1 MPNIRPLESISVRGL
16 QVLPGT
22 SEILVPCK
30 SVKSIKYGV
39 LRVFNVSDVVQILMP
54 VKKAQLQWPDYVP
67 EIVGDNRKPCY
78 PLGWSNPAFRFEIL
92 SLPASLLP
100 GGARKLN
107 DMDKF
112 TQRGST
118 WTMKQIICAVEA
130 PPGSPPPGPQN
141 PKNCMVFDRTN
152 WRLFEQETQEGMVTD
167 VDEIIVGGNTVE
179 SYTTLDREIAWK
191 FQVLGRKIA
200 FVVSMDSTPDY
211 RPPDDDLRRFLD
223 KIGTSGCISLLQ
235 KAIRRRPYKMRHP
248 ESGELYSTVEIVSRI
263 ATRACCGYQ
272 QGFFLPV
279 IGKFVSG
286 FQHFLKRLFIIAAE
300 DSSYDPDIMFEL
312 STAAL
317 LASLQPVW
325 SPSNLERERFVAI
338 TTNLL
343 MRSVTSHY
351 DASEACAMV
360 SDFKR
365 GAPALIQAE
374 MGGMQ
379 GDQRMLR
386 WLALHPED
394 CNRIGEPYKP
404 LSRHIDGLEVYC
416 DQHQDGRLVCLLP
429 SRGSYSETLS
439 RAFHTVSGYNT
450 RRHVLGDRTAEQQTV
465 HDALLASSRILRGIV
480 PVAVQRIG
488 PEISYELDRGAIAG
502 MVGTIEIAYRRS
514 KYFVTVSA
522 RNIGHFI
529 VIPKPSRDNKRG
541 LQDITPEM
549 RDAILLLA
557 KGILSKGRRV
567 GNPIEEDFRGKRIH
581 FQESGWF
588 INGHRWDDQR
598 VRTHQLRLEPD
609 FNKLTSP
616 ATEHVS
622 WSSTYGQG
630 HIFSAACRQFA
641 LGRMVGYDPFIT
653 IPKMNREGKG
663 TDEALVGTEAEAYKF
678 LMYLSKYFPDA
689 IWPSKSK
696 PFAFETECIA
706 FRHEI
711 CAKLRAS
718 MHHDCDWP
726 VWASQKTLRPS
737 QAQALSEM
745 HTANQHGLATF
756 LWMLVGQG
764 KTLTV
769 LQFLQETR
777 SAKFIVWSLPKSAV
791 ESVARQITEVG
802 WKPIQLYPSQ
812 GLFKKHSSVSLEATR
827 DTRLLGNVVYMIEHD
842 HLYKLTEQLSGQMNQ
857 TAFVFDEVHKAMQSG
872 TKRTAAALQLAR
884 IAKQLIALTGTPIV
898 DKSGYGL
905 MQWLRLCVTFP
916 VRASNFW
923 VAANS
928 MISPLNTGDVVT
940 EDVVVQAPESPE
952 ERAFFKSLF
961 PSRAPWHGQ
970 LSAPTREQWL
980 DLRNKTDTVVSQEI
994 VRMVASL
1001 VVRHPQNW
1009 REEHVFACTV
1019 EKQTPSGHFEQ
1030 HSQRPLVVASC
1041 QAHAVQLVHKLL
1053 AAGILASEI
1062 LLCGGARPLN
1072 LNMEVMHKKSIHL
1085 TEQVVMDGE
1094 EPPYK
1099 CVVAAVRNCEGY
1111 SLTWMTCMITG
1122 SYPSNQAS
1130 RTQMR
1135 GRINRLDAQRL
1146 FKRYTTVLAGTT
1158 TITYRYQLAARMME
1172 DALKKTSTS
1181 QSRKKQKS
1189 NLNY

>member
-1 MPNIRPLESISVRGL
+1 
-16 QVLPGT
+16 
-22 SEILVPCK
+22 
-30 SVKSIKYGV
+30 
-39 LRVFNVSDVVQILMP
+39 
-54 VKKAQLQWPDYVP
+54 
-67 EIVGDNRKPCY
+67 
-78 PLGWSNPAFRFEIL
+78 
-92 SLPASLLP
+92 
-100 GGARKLN
+100 
-107 DMDKF
+107 
-112 TQRGST
+112 
-118 WTMKQIICAVEA
+118 
-130 PPGSPPPGPQN
+130 
-141 PKNCMVFDRTN
+141 MVFDRTN
-152 WRLFEQETQEGMVTD
+152 WRLFKQETQEGLVTG
-167 VDEIIVGGNTVE
+167 VDEIIVGGNLVKN
-179 SYTTLDREIAWK
+179 YTTTDREIAWK

-200 FVVSMDSTPDY
+200 FVVSMDSTASY
-211 RPPDDDLRRFLD
+211 IPPDDELGRFLD

-235 KAIRRRPYKMRHP
+235 KAIRRRPRSMKHP
-248 ESGELYSTVEIVSRI
+248 ETGELYSTVEIVRRI
-263 ATRACCGYQ
+263 ASRACCGYQ

-312 STAAL
+312 SSAAL

-325 SPSNLERERFVAI
+325 SPSNSERERFVAI

-343 MRSVTSHY
+343 MRSVTSYY
-351 DASEACAMV
+351 DTSEECALV

-365 GAPALIQAE
+365 AAPALIQSE

-386 WLALHPED
+386 WLASHPED

-404 LSRHIDGLEVYC
+404 LSEHVDGLEVYC

-429 SRGSYSETLS
+429 VGGSYSETLS
-439 RAFHTVSGYNT
+439 HAFHTVSGFNT
-450 RRHVLGDRTAEQQTV
+450 RRHALGDITLEQQTV

-480 PVAVQRIG
+480 PIAGQRLG
-488 PEISYELDRGAIAG
+488 PEITYELDRGAIAG
-502 MVGTIEIAYRRS
+502 MVGTIEITYQRS

-522 RNIGHFI
+522 RNIGQFI

-549 RDAILLLA
+549 RDAILVLA
-557 KGILSKGRRV
+557 KGILTKGRRV
-567 GNPIEEDFRGKRIH
+567 GNPIEEGFRGKRIH
-581 FQESGWF
+581 FQESGWY

-609 FNKLTSP
+609 FQKLDSP
-616 ATEHVS
+616 TTEHVS
-622 WSSTYGQG
+622 WSSTFGQG
-630 HIFSAACRQFA
+630 HVFSAGCRQFA
-641 LGRMVGYDPFIT
+641 LGRMAGYDPLIT

-663 TDEALVGTEAEAYKF
+663 TDEALVGTEAEAYQF
-678 LMYLSKYFPDA
+678 FMHLSKYFPDA

-706 FRHEI
+706 FRNEI

-718 MHHDCDWP
+718 MAHECDWLT
-726 VWASQKTLRPS
+726 WTSQKTLRPS
-737 QAQALSEM
+737 QLQALSEM
-745 HTANQHGLATF
+745 HAADQHGLATF

-777 SAKFIVWSLPKSAV
+777 SAKYIVWSLPKSAV

-802 WKPIQLYPSQ
+802 WKPVQLYPSQ
-812 GLFKKHSSVSLEATR
+812 GLFKKHSSASLEATR

-842 HLYKLTEQLSGQMNQ
+842 HLYKLTGQLSGQMNQ

-884 IAKQLIALTGTPIV
+884 ISKQLVALTGTPIV

-905 MQWLRLCVTFP
+905 IQWLRLCVPFP

-928 MISPLNTGDVVT
+928 MISPLNTGEVVT
-940 EDVVVQAPESPE
+940 QDIVVQAPETME
-952 ERAFFKSLF
+952 EKAYFKSLF

-970 LSAPTREQWL
+970 LSTPSHRQWL
-980 DLRNKTDTVVSQEI
+980 EMRTKTDEI
-994 VRMVASL
+994 VTKYVIRLARQMIS
-1001 VVRHPQNW
+1001 RHPTNW
-1009 REEHVFACTV
+1009 RAEHFMACSV
-1019 EKQTPSGHFEQ
+1019 ERKSPEGHFEQ
-1030 HSQRPLVVASC
+1030 HSQRPLIVASC
-1041 QAHAVQLVHKLL
+1041 QAHAVEIVHGLL
-1053 AAGILASEI
+1053 QSGVLASDI
-1062 LLCGGARPLN
+1062 LLCGGARPSHLHN
-1072 LNMEVMHKKSIHL
+1072 SAIHKKSIHL
-1085 TEQVVMDGE
+1085 TEQAVLDE
-1094 EPPYK
+1094 EELPFK
-1099 CVVAAVRNCEGY
+1099 CVVAAIRNCEGY

-1146 FKRYTTVLAGTT
+1146 FKRYITVLAGTT
-1158 TITYRYQLAARMME
+1158 TITHRYHLAAKMME
-1172 DALKKTSTS
+1172 DALKKTSTG
-1181 QSRKKQKS
+1181 QTRKKQKS
-1189 NLNY
+1189 SL